1 MQKSDSTHGMYDGD
15 IRAVIRSCGYSKNI
29 DAQEFVYHE
38 GQMDESLYLIHSG
51 RVVVQRR
58 THLGDVATLTV
69 LGRDSL
75 FGELAILGD
84 GRRTATVRT
93 LEKTRFHVLERSRFE
108 ELRRRNP
115 ATGQAIEQMLAEMA
129 RRLTDQLVEALYE
142 DARVRLAR
150 RLVNLADLYGARPGN
165 EVCIPLTQ
173 EMIGSMA
180 GVKLRQTAKRLQEF
194 EAQGL
199 IRLDRSKVYIENY
212 QRLRLKGRL
221 GK

>member
-1 MQKSDSTHGMYDGD
+1 MSISDSSYVMYEGD
-15 IRAVIRSCGYSKNI
+15 IRTVIRSCGYARNI

-51 RVVVQRR
+51 RVAVQRR

-75 FGELAILGD
+75 FGEVAILGD

-93 LEKTRFHVLERSRFE
+93 LEKTRFYVLDRARFE

-115 ATGQAIEQMLAEMA
+115 AMGQAIEKMLADTV
-129 RRLTDQLVEALYE
+129 RRLSDQLVEALYE

-150 RLVNLADLYGARPGN
+150 RLVDLADLYGARPGN
-165 EVCIPLTQ
+165 NVYIPLTQ

-194 EAQGL
+194 EALGL

-212 QRLRLKGRL
+212 ERLRLKGRL